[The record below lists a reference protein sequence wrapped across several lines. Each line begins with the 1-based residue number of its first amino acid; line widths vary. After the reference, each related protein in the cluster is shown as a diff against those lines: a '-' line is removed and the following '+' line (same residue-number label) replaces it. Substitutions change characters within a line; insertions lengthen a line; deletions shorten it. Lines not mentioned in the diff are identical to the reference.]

1 MELKQIKLD
10 FLREWLPTNWAAII
24 AEKHGVSDG
33 FARMVLRGVRDSQTA
48 LEVAASIVELAG
60 AHKKKIM
67 EIRERAEAI

>member
-1 MELKQIKLD
+1 MEIKQGSFE

-24 AEKHGVSDG
+24 ADKHGVSDR
-33 FARMVLRGVRDSQTA
+33 FVRMVLRGERDSQTA

-67 EIRERAEAI
+67 EIREKAQQI